1 MSVGYEA
8 REHADYLELVCT
20 GSYAPEIPL
29 QVAEEGLKRAARAG
43 RTALLIDI
51 RSITGREPTIS
62 ERYDQAVQVANL
74 QSRVTPR
81 IRLALLGREPMIHPQ
96 RFGEIVAT
104 NRGALLRSFTDE
116 KLALD
121 WLLGQQASQARGV
134 VRDSKIA
141 GGI

>member
-1 MSVGYEA
+1 MSVSYEA

-51 RSITGREPTIS
+51 RSITGREPTMS
-62 ERYDQAVQVANL
+62 ERYDMAVQVANL

-121 WLLGQQASQARGV
+121 WLLGPQASQARGV